1 MRRIGPVSFVF
12 LLVLGALAASPR
24 PAGCAESRTTVLRVE
39 GMTCP
44 SCTFSVK
51 AALKRVDGVEAAE
64 VSFKEKRAVVT
75 YDAARTREKAL
86 IEAVNSTGFLAAPVS
101 GGEGGKP

>member
-1 MRRIGPVSFVF
+1 MRKIGPALFIL

-24 PAGCAESRTTVLRVE
+24 PAGCAESRTAVLRVE

-51 AALKRVDGVEAAE
+51 AALKRVDGVEEAE
-64 VSFKEKRAVVT
+64 VSFKGKRAVVT
-75 YDAARTREKAL
+75 YDPARTSEKAL
-86 IEAVNSTGFLAAPVS
+86 IEAVNSTGFRAAPVS
-101 GGEGGKP
+101 EGEGGKP